1 MAHPCPEAAVES
13 AVPVEKAANPV
24 EDVVLREDAVRDA
37 KNAPKIMYDSY
48 NLI

>member
-1 MAHPCPEAAVES
+1 MAHPCLEAVAEI
-13 AVPVEKAANPV
+13 ADLVEKVANPV

-37 KNAPKIMYDSY
+37 KNSPKIMYDSY